1 MGEFFIAIVFLVLI
15 VGILIILITLKKIR
29 STNYSS
35 TNRSRSNYSGN
46 NTTDFISSGSVFSL
60 QDTDRNDC
68 SDTTSSNSD
77 SGGSSCD

>member
-15 VGILIILITLKKIR
+15 VGILITLKKIR

-35 TNRSRSNYSGN
+35 TNQSRSNYSGN

-68 SDTTSSNSD
+68 SDTTSSTSD

>member
-15 VGILIILITLKKIR
+15 VGILITLKKIR

-35 TNRSRSNYSGN
+35 TNQSRSNYSGN
-46 NTTDFISSGSVFSL
+46 NTTDFISPGSVFSL

-68 SDTTSSNSD
+68 SDTTSSTSD

>member
-1 MGEFFIAIVFLVLI
+1 MGEFFIAIVILVLI
-15 VGILIILITLKKIR
+15 VGIIITLKKIR

-35 TNRSRSNYSGN
+35 TNPSRSNYSGN

>member
-1 MGEFFIAIVFLVLI
+1 MGKFFIAIVFLVLI
-15 VGILIILITLKKIR
+15 VGIIITLKKIR

-35 TNRSRSNYSGN
+35 TNQSRSNYSGN

-68 SDTTSSNSD
+68 SDTTSSTSD

>member
-15 VGILIILITLKKIR
+15 VGILITLKKIR

-35 TNRSRSNYSGN
+35 TNQSRSTYSGN

-68 SDTTSSNSD
+68 SDTTSSTSD

>member
-1 MGEFFIAIVFLVLI
+1 MGEFFIAIVILVLI
-15 VGILIILITLKKIR
+15 VGIIITLKKIR

-68 SDTTSSNSD
+68 SDTTSSTSD

>member
-1 MGEFFIAIVFLVLI
+1 VGEFFIAIVFLVLI
-15 VGILIILITLKKIR
+15 VGILITLKKIR

-35 TNRSRSNYSGN
+35 TNQSRSNYSGN

-68 SDTTSSNSD
+68 SDTTSSTSD

>member
-15 VGILIILITLKKIR
+15 VGILITLKKIR

-35 TNRSRSNYSGN
+35 TNQSRSNYSGN

>member
-15 VGILIILITLKKIR
+15 VGILITLKKIR

-35 TNRSRSNYSGN
+35 TNQSRSNYSGN

-60 QDTDRNDC
+60 QDTNDC